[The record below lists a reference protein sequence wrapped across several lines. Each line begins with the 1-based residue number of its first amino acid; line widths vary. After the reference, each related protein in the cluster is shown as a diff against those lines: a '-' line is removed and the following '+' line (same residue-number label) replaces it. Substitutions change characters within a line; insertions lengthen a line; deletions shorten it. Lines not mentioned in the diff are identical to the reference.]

1 MDFLPQVAGTS
12 LINVIAENQNIVSA
26 LFPEE
31 YVDVANEA
39 VEALS
44 VVQDYLKEPLNGQHD
59 ANMQKLVA
67 AAIQIADEKG
77 VLPFKLDDTNS
88 QTIASVA
95 GIALD
100 HIKTAYQIG
109 TGLLDVNEAADMLV
123 DQAAARVSVA
133 LDSVVEIGLPILAE
147 KVCYAVAT
155 VFPPAAAIAP
165 VAGAYAKMLVPKAKE
180 FVRQG
185 VKIVSVAAKTFARSA
200 IEKVKETGRKV
211 ISRLFSIA

>member
-1 MDFLPQVAGTS
+1 MEFLPQVAGTS

-26 LFPEE
+26 LIPEE

-67 AAIQIADEKG
+67 AAIHIADEKG
-77 VLPFKLDDTNS
+77 VLPFKLDDTNP

-109 TGLLDVNEAADMLV
+109 AGLLDVNEAADMLI
-123 DQAAARVSVA
+123 DQAAARVSAA
-133 LDSVVEIGLPILAE
+133 LDRVVEIGLPILAE
-147 KVCYAVAT
+147 NVCYAVAT
-155 VFPPAAAIAP
+155 VFPPAAEIAP

-180 FVRQG
+180 FVHQG
-185 VKIVSVAAKTFARSA
+185 VKIVSVAAKKFARSA

-211 ISRLFSIA
+211 ISRLLSIA